1 MHRIRI
7 KGHKDF
13 KPLEIDK
20 NFLLRVYR
28 TSIWVGIFAF
38 LWIWTYLG
46 RGIALSFSTG
56 AAVSL
61 IFLRALEYAIKK
73 YITPQKKKP
82 KPMILITA
90 LIKFPLIVTLFY
102 FLMRSEWL
110 SLAALVVG
118 LGLVQAIIILKAF
131 GIILVNAVNSR
142 SMNREERP

>member
-13 KPLEIDK
+13 KPLEIDE

-38 LWIWTYLG
+38 LWIWIYLG
-46 RGIALSFSTG
+46 QRVALSFIIG

-61 IFLRALEYAIKK
+61 IFLRTLEYAVKK

-90 LIKFPLIVTLFY
+90 LIKFPLLMVLFY
-102 FLMRSEWL
+102 FLVKAEWPN
-110 SLAALVVG
+110 LAALVVG

-131 GIILVNAVNSR
+131 GIVLVNAVNSR
-142 SMNREERP
+142 PMNKERCP